1 MILAVRQNLIAS
13 LTILS
18 SVDFIIFS
26 VLIMLQC
33 ETELH
38 PFYLFCHC
46 KYISAEVDGGV
57 ILPQIPLSV
66 SFLLADYG
74 GGSERCRSMS

>member
-57 ILPQIPLSV
+57 IPPPRSLSV
-66 SFLLADYG
+66 CHSCWLIMEGAVRGADP
-74 GGSERCRSMS
+74 